1 MRRLSSKHLHVALAA
16 GLLLATAT
24 VATTMIP
31 RKAEAARLVFDP
43 WNYKENILTAI
54 RSLEEIQNQV
64 KQLTNEAQ
72 MLMKMDFN
80 LEQLG
85 SSVADDLTGSMDEI
99 KTLLDKANGLALSV
113 NETDAQLKELFPDD
127 YAAALSNDESL
138 KQAKSR
144 WTETLSAFKRSMSL
158 EAKVVEN
165 TTEDGTVLADLLT
178 KSSTAV
184 GNLQVQQAGNELV
197 GLSVKQQLQ
206 LQNMIAADQ
215 RAQSLE
221 KARNLATEEESR
233 LRFKSFMGDGTAYT
247 P

>member
-1 MRRLSSKHLHVALAA
+1 MRVLSSKHIHVALAA
-16 GLLLATAT
+16 SLLLATGI
-24 VATTMIP
+24 VGTTFVP
-31 RKAEAARLVFDP
+31 HKAQAARLVFDP

-72 MLMKMDFN
+72 MLMKMDLN

-85 SSVADDLTGSMDEI
+85 SSVGDDLTGSMDEI
-99 KTLLDKANGLALSV
+99 KSLLDKANGLALSV
-113 NETDAQLKELFPDD
+113 NETDAKLKELFPDD

-165 TTEDGTVLADLLT
+165 TTADGDVLADLLT

-184 GNLQVQQAGNELV
+184 GNLQVQQAGNELM
-197 GLSVKQQLQ
+197 GLNVKQQLQ
-206 LQNMIAADQ
+206 LQNMFAANQ
-215 RAQSLE
+215 RAHSME
-221 KARNLATEEESR
+221 KARSLATQEESR